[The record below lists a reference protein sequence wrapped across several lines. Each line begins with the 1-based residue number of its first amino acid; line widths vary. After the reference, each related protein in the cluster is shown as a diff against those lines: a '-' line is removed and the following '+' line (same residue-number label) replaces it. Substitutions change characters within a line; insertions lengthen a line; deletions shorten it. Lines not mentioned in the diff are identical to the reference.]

1 MRSSI
6 IKEKLAR
13 NEPALVIT
21 LHFTDPSVFELAS
34 LMGFHGLW
42 IDLEHHAHS
51 LETAMHMMRAA
62 RVGTAD
68 IMARP
73 AKGEFMRM
81 ARLFEAG
88 AQGILYPRCDDAAEA
103 REVVKWSKFP
113 PLGRRGVDGGN
124 ADMPYCSMPLDE
136 YVREANANTFIVL
149 QIEEESALQHA
160 EEMLAV
166 EGVDALFLG
175 PGDYSSIGGF
185 PGQMDHPKL
194 QEAMERI
201 AAAARNTGKHWGRPV
216 FSLPHAQTC
225 MELGAR
231 LLTHGSDLT
240 LLKASLERMQQDYE
254 SAGFAF
260 HNQLAPAARRTP
272 QG

>member
-1 MRSSI
+1 MDPVPAHVIVVGVGSIGCSLLPLLVGIGPLRLTLVDGDTVEAANLVRQTLYGPSDVGRS
-6 IKEKLAR
+6 KVE
-13 NEPALVIT
+13 V
-21 LHFTDPSVFELAS
+21 
-34 LMGFHGLW
+34 
-42 IDLEHHAHS
+42 
-51 LETAMHMMRAA
+51 
-62 RVGTAD
+62 
-68 IMARP
+68 
-73 AKGEFMRM
+73 
-81 ARLFEAG
+81 
-88 AQGILYPRCDDAAEA
+88 AAERLA
-103 REVVKWSKFP
+103 AIASGTSIRTIPHF
-113 PLGRRGVDGGN
+113 VDGGN
-124 ADMPYCSMPLDE
+124 ADMPYCSLPLDE

-149 QIEEESALQHA
+149 QIEEEAALAHA

-166 EGVDALFLG
+166 DGVDALFLG

-194 QEAMERI
+194 QMAMERI
-201 AAAARNTGKHWGRPV
+201 AAAARSTGKHWGRPV

-225 MELGAR
+225 MDLGAR
-231 LLTHGSDLT
+231 LLTHSSDLT